1 MQSLEFSSATL
12 RYDGA
17 RRGDDGLL
25 ALDGLDMTVG
35 SGESVAIIG
44 PSGCGKSSSL
54 QMAAGLMQPTSGSVS
69 IDGAPITRPRQK
81 TALILQDFGLL
92 PWKTVRKNA
101 ELGLKVR
108 GVSPDRRK
116 AKALEALRLVGLE
129 DFRDS
134 YPGGLSG
141 GMQQRLA
148 LARSIALDVDLL
160 LMDEPLSALDAL
172 LREQMQDTLLEL
184 WREEGYAQVL
194 VTHSI
199 EEAVYLGQR
208 VYVLSPRPGHVV
220 GVVDNPS
227 MGHTG
232 YRGSSEYY
240 SLCNQ
245 IRSLLHDAVMAGEAC
260 DA

>member
-1 MQSLEFSSATL
+1 
-12 RYDGA
+12 
-17 RRGDDGLL
+17 
-25 ALDGLDMTVG
+25 
-35 SGESVAIIG
+35 
-44 PSGCGKSSSL
+44 
-54 QMAAGLMQPTSGSVS
+54 MAAGLMKPTSGSVS
-69 IDGAPITRPRQK
+69 IDGAAITQPRQK
-81 TALILQDFGLL
+81 AALILQDFGLL

-108 GVSPDRRK
+108 GVSREQR
-116 AKALEALRLVGLE
+116 ATRALEALRLVGLE
-129 DFRDS
+129 DFCDA

-141 GMQQRLA
+141 GMRQRLA

-184 WREEGYAQVL
+184 WRKEAYAQVL

-220 GVVDNPS
+220 GIVDNPH
-227 MGHTG
+227 MGQPDF
-232 YRGSSEYY
+232 RGSAQYY
-240 SLCNQ
+240 ALCSQ
-245 IRSLLHDAVMAGEAC
+245 IRALLRDAVMAGEAS